1 MGKQATL
8 QKVLLAATSGIALA
22 ASLAAAG
29 PARAQAEPTSP
40 ALSPA
45 LAQATTAFDIPA
57 QDLNT
62 ALLAFAS
69 RAGIQ
74 IFYDVQRVR
83 GLRNAP
89 LVGSFTP
96 QQALTQ
102 LLSGTGITF
111 RFTGA
116 NTVALDPPGAASPV
130 GTTGGALE
138 LSPIRVET
146 TATPGQAMIGTL
158 PPDYAGG
165 QVATGAQIGLLGER
179 NFMDT
184 PFSQTAYT
192 EKLIMNQQA
201 RSVADVLANDPS
213 VRSNY
218 AGMAGLDQATIRGF
232 DASDISFNGLYGVAP
247 SRSNVVAIESI
258 ERVEVLKG
266 PNAMLF
272 GMAPRGNVGGNIN
285 VVPKRA
291 GDTPISQFTGSY
303 ISDTQFGAHVDVG
316 RRFGSEN
323 SLGVRF
329 NGLVRDGTTSVTGL
343 SAYTGM
349 AALGIDFKADNFRA
363 SLDLGYQKQRTN
375 PTRRPLA
382 VAPNIQVPSA
392 PSPQTNWTQPW
403 SLADLSDIYG
413 AFRVE
418 IDMAPN
424 VTAYFTGGGNTRQ
437 ASYLSENLTV
447 TNTSGTVT
455 GTTNVSN
462 SSQRSGTLE
471 GGLRARGNTGPIHHD
486 FAAAGNLFLYQLGS
500 SSRNTALPAS
510 NFYNRSYAPMPSLSM
525 LPMPLD
531 APRIQ
536 TQELMSVGVADTMSV
551 LDERI
556 QLTLGGR
563 QQQVIARNYAVTG
576 LVTADYN
583 QSAFSPMAALV
594 LKPMEKLSVYGNFAQ
609 ALQPGASA
617 PIGTANVGQIFAPY
631 VSQQYEVGVKLN
643 MGTFATTLSAF
654 QISQPNAFTNPFTNI
669 FSVDGEQVNRGLELM
684 TFGEPL
690 EGFRLLGGFTLM
702 DARLSKTAGG
712 LNQGNRAPGVPD
724 FMLNVGS
731 EWDASFLKGLTFT
744 GRVIY
749 TSSQYINNA
758 NTQSVPAW
766 TRIDIGARY
775 SFEVARRG
783 VTVRAN
789 VENLANAGYW
799 TVANGTSLA
808 LSNPR
813 TFLLSA
819 TIDF

>member
-1 MGKQATL
+1 MGKRARL
-8 QKVLLAATSGIALA
+8 QKVLLAATSGMALA
-22 ASLAAAG
+22 AGIAAAG
-29 PARAQAEPTSP
+29 PALAQSESI
-40 ALSPA
+40 SPA
-45 LAQATTAFDIPA
+45 LAQATTAYDIPA
-57 QDLNT
+57 QDLNS

-96 QQALTQ
+96 QQALTR

-116 NTVALDPPGAASPV
+116 NTVALDAPGAAPPAGSSGAIQLDPLHIE
-130 GTTGGALE
+130 GTPA
-138 LSPIRVET
+138 P
-146 TATPGQAMIGTL
+146 AQAMIGTL

-291 GDTPISQFTGSY
+291 GDTPITQFTGSY
-303 ISDTQFGAHVDVG
+303 ISDTQFGAHLDVG
-316 RRFGSEN
+316 RRFGPDN

-329 NGLVRDGTTSVTGL
+329 NGLVRDGTTPVYGL
-343 SAYTGM
+343 AAYTGM
-349 AALGIDFKADNFRA
+349 AALGLDFKSDSFRA
-363 SLDLGYQKQRTN
+363 SVDLGYQKQRTN

-382 VAPNIQVPSA
+382 VSPTIQVPTA
-392 PSPQTNWTQPW
+392 PSPQTNWSQPW
-403 SLADLSDIYG
+403 SLADLSDLYG

-418 IDMAPN
+418 VDVLPN
-424 VTAYFTGGGNTRQ
+424 VTAYVTGGGNSRQ
-437 ASYLSENLTV
+437 ASYISENLTV
-447 TNTSGTVT
+447 TSTAGAVT

-462 SSQRSGTLE
+462 SSQRSGTIE
-471 GGLRARGNTGPIHHD
+471 GGVRARGNTGPIHHD
-486 FAAAGNLFLYQLGS
+486 FGLAGNMFWYQLGS
-500 SSRNTALPAS
+500 SSRNSALPAS

-525 LPMPLD
+525 IPVPND
-531 APRIQ
+531 APKTQ
-536 TQELMSVGVADTMSV
+536 TQELLSLGVADTMSV

-556 QLTLGGR
+556 QLTLGAR
-563 QQQVIARNYAVTG
+563 QQQVIAKNYAVTG
-576 LVTADYN
+576 VVTSDYN

-594 LKPMEKLSVYGNFAQ
+594 VKPIEKLSIYGNFAQ

-617 PIGTANVGQIFAPY
+617 PIGTTNAGQIFAPY

-643 MGTFATTLSAF
+643 MGTFAATLSAF
-654 QISQPNAFTNPFTNI
+654 QIAQPNAFTDPFTNI
-669 FSVDGEQVNRGLELM
+669 FSVDGEQRNRGLELM

-690 EGFRLLGGFTLM
+690 EGFRLLGGFTLL
-702 DARLSKTAGG
+702 DARLTKTAGG
-712 LNQGNRAPGVPD
+712 LNQGNKAPGVPD
-724 FMLNVGS
+724 FMLNVGT
-731 EWDASFLKGLTFT
+731 EWDTPFLKGLTFT

-775 SFEVARRG
+775 SFEIARQP

-789 VENLANAGYW
+789 IENLANAGYW

-819 TIDF
+819 TLDF

>member
-1 MGKQATL
+1 MEKRARL
-8 QKVLLAATSGIALA
+8 RRVLLAATSGVALA
-22 ASLAAAG
+22 TSLAAAG
-29 PARAQAEPTSP
+29 SALAQAEPI
-40 ALSPA
+40 SPA
-45 LAQATTAFDIPA
+45 LAQAVTTYDIPA
-57 QDLNT
+57 QSLNT

-83 GLRNAP
+83 DLRNAP
-89 LVGSFTP
+89 LVGNFTP

-116 NTVALDPPGAASPV
+116 NTVTLDTPGAA
-130 GTTGGALE
+130 GTTGAIE
-138 LSPIRVET
+138 LNPIQVQGN
-146 TATPGQAMIGTL
+146 APPAQAMIGTL
-158 PPDYAGG
+158 APDYAGG
-165 QVATGAQIGLLGER
+165 QVARGAQIGLLGER

-192 EKLIMNQQA
+192 ETLIMNQQA
-201 RSVADVLANDPS
+201 RSVADVLENDPS

-291 GDTPISQFTGSY
+291 GDTPITQFTGSY
-303 ISDTQFGAHVDVG
+303 ISDTQFGAHLDVG

-329 NGLVRDGTTSVTGL
+329 NGLIRDGTTPVYGL

-349 AALGIDFKADNFRA
+349 VALGIDFKADSFRA
-363 SLDLGYQKQRTN
+363 SVDLGYQKQSTN

-382 VAPNIQVPSA
+382 VAPNIQVPTA
-392 PSPQTNWTQPW
+392 PSPQSNWSQPW
-403 SLADLSDIYG
+403 SRADLSDLYG
-413 AFRVE
+413 AFRIEVD
-418 IDMAPN
+418 IASN
-424 VTAYFTGGGNTRQ
+424 ITAYVTGGGNSRQ

-447 TNTSGTVT
+447 TNTIGTVT
-455 GTTNVSN
+455 GSTNISN
-462 SSQRSGTLE
+462 SSQRSGTIE

-486 FAAAGNLFLYQLGS
+486 FAVAGNMFWYQLGS
-500 SSRNTALPAS
+500 SSRTAALPAS
-510 NFYNRSYAPMPSLSM
+510 NFYNRSYAPMPSTAG

-531 APRIQ
+531 APKIQ
-536 TQELMSVGVADTMSV
+536 TQELLSIGVADTMSV
-551 LDERI
+551 FDERI
-556 QLTLGGR
+556 QLTLGAR
-563 QQQVIARNYAVTG
+563 QQQVIAKNYAVTG
-576 LVTADYN
+576 VVTSDYN
-583 QSAFSPMAALV
+583 QSAFSPMIGLV
-594 LKPMEKLSVYGNFAQ
+594 VKPIEKLSIYGNFAQ
-609 ALQPGASA
+609 ALQSGASA
-617 PIGTANVGQIFAPY
+617 PIGATNAGQIFAPY
-631 VSQQYEVGVKLN
+631 VSQQYEIGVKLN
-643 MGTFATTLSAF
+643 MGSFATTLSAF
-654 QISQPNAFTNPFTNI
+654 QISQPNAITDPFTNI

-690 EGFRLLGGFTLM
+690 EGFRVLGGFTLL

-731 EWDASFLKGLTFT
+731 EWDVPFLKGLTLT

-766 TRIDIGARY
+766 TRLDLGARY
-775 SFEVARRG
+775 KFEVARQG

-789 VENLANAGYW
+789 VENVANAGYW

-819 TIDF
+819 TLDF

>member
-1 MGKQATL
+1 MERRARL
-8 QKVLLAATSGIALA
+8 RKVLLAATSGIALA
-22 ASLAAAG
+22 TSLAGAG
-29 PARAQAEPTSP
+29 PALAQAEPI
-40 ALSPA
+40 SPA
-45 LAQATTAFDIPA
+45 LAQATTAYDIPA
-57 QDLNT
+57 QELNT

-96 QQALTQ
+96 QRALTQ

-111 RFTGA
+111 RFTGP
-116 NTVALDPPGAASPV
+116 NTVTLDTPGAA
-130 GTTGGALE
+130 GTTGAIE
-138 LSPIRVET
+138 LSPVQV
-146 TATPGQAMIGTL
+146 PGNASPAQAMIGAL
-158 PPDYAGG
+158 PPDYAGR
-165 QVATGAQIGLLGER
+165 QVAQGAQVGLLGER

-192 EKLIMNQQA
+192 ETLIMNQQA
-201 RSVADVLANDPS
+201 RSVADVLDNDPS

-291 GDTPISQFTGSY
+291 GDTPITQFTGSY
-303 ISDTQFGAHVDVG
+303 ISDTQFGAHLDVG

-329 NGLVRDGTTSVTGL
+329 NGLVRDGTTPVNGL

-349 AALGIDFKADNFRA
+349 AALGIDFKADSFRA
-363 SLDLGYQKQRTN
+363 SIDLGYQKQRTN

-392 PSPQTNWTQPW
+392 PSPQSNWSQPW
-403 SLADLSDIYG
+403 SLADLSDLYG
-413 AFRVE
+413 AFRIEVD
-418 IDMAPN
+418 IVPS
-424 VTAYFTGGGNTRQ
+424 VTAYVTGGGNSRQ

-447 TNTSGTVT
+447 TNTIGTVT
-455 GTTNVSN
+455 GSSNVSN
-462 SSQRSGTLE
+462 SSQRSGTIE

-486 FAAAGNLFLYQLGS
+486 FAIAGNMFWYQLGS
-500 SSRNTALPAS
+500 SSRTAALPAS
-510 NFYNRSYAPMPSLSM
+510 NFYNRAYAPMPSAAG

-536 TQELMSVGVADTMSV
+536 TQELLSIGVADTMSV
-551 LDERI
+551 FDERI
-556 QLTLGGR
+556 QLTLGAR
-563 QQQVIARNYAVTG
+563 QQQVIAKNYAVTG
-576 LVTADYN
+576 LVTSDYN
-583 QSAFSPMAALV
+583 QSAFSPMIGLV
-594 LKPMEKLSVYGNFAQ
+594 VKPIEKLSIYGNFAQ

-617 PIGTANVGQIFAPY
+617 PIGATNAGQVFAPY

-643 MGTFATTLSAF
+643 LGSFAATLSAF
-654 QISQPNAFTNPFTNI
+654 QISQPNAITDPFTNI

-690 EGFRLLGGFTLM
+690 PGLRVLGGFTLL

-724 FMLNVGS
+724 FMLNIGS
-731 EWDASFLKGLTFT
+731 EWDVSFVKGLTFT

-766 TRIDIGARY
+766 TRLDLGARY
-775 SFEVARRG
+775 TFEVARQG

-789 VENLANAGYW
+789 VENVANAGYW

-819 TIDF
+819 TLDF

>member
-1 MGKQATL
+1 MDKRGRL
-8 QKVLLAATSGIALA
+8 QKVLLAARSGIALA
-22 ASLAAAG
+22 TSLAVAG
-29 PARAQAEPTSP
+29 PAFAQAEPI
-40 ALSPA
+40 SPA
-45 LAQATTAFDIPA
+45 LAQATTAYDIPA
-57 QDLNT
+57 QSLNT

-96 QQALTQ
+96 QQALAQ

-111 RFTGA
+111 RFTGP
-116 NTVALDPPGAASPV
+116 NTVTLDTPGPA
-130 GTTGGALE
+130 GTTGAIE
-138 LSPIRVET
+138 LSPVQV
-146 TATPGQAMIGTL
+146 PGNAPPAQAMIGTL

-165 QVATGAQIGLLGER
+165 QVAQGAQVGLLGER

-192 EKLIMNQQA
+192 ETLIMNQQA

-291 GDTPISQFTGSY
+291 GDTPITQFTGSY
-303 ISDTQFGAHVDVG
+303 LSDTQFGAHLDVG

-329 NGLVRDGTTSVTGL
+329 NGLIRDGTTPVNGL

-349 AALGIDFKADNFRA
+349 AALGIDFKADSFRA
-363 SLDLGYQKQRTN
+363 SIDLGYQKQRTN

-382 VAPNIQVPSA
+382 VAPNIQVPTA
-392 PSPQTNWTQPW
+392 PSPQSNWSQPW
-403 SLADLSDIYG
+403 SLADLSDLYG
-413 AFRVE
+413 AFRIEVD
-418 IDMAPN
+418 IAPN
-424 VTAYFTGGGNTRQ
+424 LTAYFTGGGNSRQ

-447 TNTSGTVT
+447 TNTIGTVT
-455 GTTNVSN
+455 GSTNVSN
-462 SSQRSGTLE
+462 SSQRSGTIE

-486 FAAAGNLFLYQLGS
+486 FAIAGNMFWYQLGN
-500 SSRNTALPAS
+500 SSRTVALPAS
-510 NFYNRSYAPMPSLSM
+510 NFYNRAYAPMPSTAG

-531 APRIQ
+531 APKIQ
-536 TQELMSVGVADTMSV
+536 TQELLSIGIADTMSV
-551 LDERI
+551 FDERI
-556 QLTLGGR
+556 QLTLGAR
-563 QQQVIARNYAVTG
+563 QQQVIAKNYAVTG
-576 LVTADYN
+576 LVTSDYN
-583 QSAFSPMAALV
+583 QSAFSPMIGLV
-594 LKPMEKLSVYGNFAQ
+594 VKPIEKLSIYGNFAQ

-617 PIGTANVGQIFAPY
+617 PIGAANAGQVFAPY
-631 VSQQYEVGVKLN
+631 VSQQYEIGVKLD
-643 MGTFATTLSAF
+643 MGNFAATLSAF
-654 QISQPNAFTNPFTNI
+654 QISQPNALTDPFTNI

-690 EGFRLLGGFTLM
+690 KGFRVLGGFTLL

-724 FMLNVGS
+724 FMLNIGS
-731 EWDASFLKGLTFT
+731 EWDVSFLKGLTLT

-766 TRIDIGARY
+766 TRLDLGARY
-775 SFEVARRG
+775 KFEVARQG

-789 VENLANAGYW
+789 VENVANAGYW

-819 TIDF
+819 TLDF